1 MKFKHIRTGAILEPH
16 SDFVLEQF
24 QKSPDL
30 IPFDDPEPVA
40 APGDGDKPLSKF
52 TKDELTVILEK
63 LANTDEYG
71 TGLRSKGIVPSADGN
86 EWFYFDLVPQ
96 EYEIRTGEPDYTG
109 KLCVIGSKI
118 NEDGLKQ
125 LFNI

>member
-52 TKDELTVILEK
+52 TKDELLEM
-63 LANTDEYG
+63 AQEA
-71 TGLRSKGIVPSADGN
+71 GIAVPDRKVVYHAERNPCFPG
-86 EWFYFDLVPQ
+86 
-96 EYEIRTGEPDYTG
+96 RPDRP
-109 KLCVIGSKI
+109 
-118 NEDGLKQ
+118 
-125 LFNI
+125 

>member
-16 SDFVLEQF
+16 SDFVQEQF

-52 TKDELTVILEK
+52 TKDELLEM
-63 LANTDEYG
+63 AQEA
-71 TGLRSKGIVPSADGN
+71 GIAVPDGAKKA
-86 EWFYFDLVPQ
+86 EIIDLI
-96 EYEIRTGEPDYTG
+96 EA
-109 KLCVIGSKI
+109 
-118 NEDGLKQ
+118 LKQ
-125 LFNI
+125 N

>member
-52 TKDELTVILEK
+52 TKDELLEMAQEAGIAVPDGAK
-63 LANTDEYG
+63 KGGDHRPDRSPEAEL
-71 TGLRSKGIVPSADGN
+71 TGPPKG
-86 EWFYFDLVPQ
+86 
-96 EYEIRTGEPDYTG
+96 
-109 KLCVIGSKI
+109 
-118 NEDGLKQ
+118 GLSC
-125 LFNI
+125 

>member
-40 APGDGDKPLSKF
+40 APGGGDKPLSKF
-52 TKDELTVILEK
+52 TKDELLEMAK
-63 LANTDEYG
+63 EA
-71 TGLRSKGIVPSADGN
+71 GIAVPDGAKKA
-86 EWFYFDLVPQ
+86 EIIDLI
-96 EYEIRTGEPDYTG
+96 EA
-109 KLCVIGSKI
+109 
-118 NEDGLKQ
+118 LKQ
-125 LFNI
+125 N